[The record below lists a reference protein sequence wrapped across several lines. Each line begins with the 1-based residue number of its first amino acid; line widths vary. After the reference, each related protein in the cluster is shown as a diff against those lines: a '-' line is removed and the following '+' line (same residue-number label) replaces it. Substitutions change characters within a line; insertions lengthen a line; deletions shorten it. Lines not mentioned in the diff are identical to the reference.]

1 MPVSLPGNVIPGTI
15 AGVRTELVLICK
27 TQRFLLFLTPYFLN
41 FGRFGMSS
49 YFDLK
54 PISFRGEIAVVAP
67 SSPFDKTVFNA
78 GITELK
84 FNKIKPVIDKN
95 AFSKAGFLAGNDEL
109 RAESLINAF
118 TTESIE
124 AVWTARGGYGS
135 LRLLEKLQENIDK
148 IKANPKL
155 FIGFSDVTALHAW
168 LVDKCGFVTV
178 HGPNIT
184 TLNSVDRFS
193 KAQIF
198 ELLQGKERAFTIFS
212 KNMRALNPGKAKGVV
227 KGGNL
232 TTLVSMIG
240 TPYEPDFKDSIL
252 FIEEVNEV
260 PYRVDRLLTQMRLAG
275 KFKGIKAL
283 VLGDFTY
290 REFRPPAE
298 KSVNPF
304 AMLETIGVDKS
315 VPVVC
320 NFPAGH
326 GQQNMAFMLGAVA
339 ELDTEAKTLKY

>member
-1 MPVSLPGNVIPGTI
+1 M
-15 AGVRTELVLICK
+15 
-27 TQRFLLFLTPYFLN
+27 F
-41 FGRFGMSS
+41 FGLWEIEMSNS

-54 PISFRGEIAVVAP
+54 PISFRGEVAVVAP

-84 FNKIKPVIDKN
+84 LNKIKPVIDKN
-95 AFSKAGFLAGNDEL
+95 AFAKASFLAGDDEL
-109 RAESLINAF
+109 RAESLISAF
-118 TTESIE
+118 TSENIE

-168 LVDKCGFVTV
+168 LVDKCGFVTI

-184 TLNSVDRFS
+184 TLNSIDRFS

-198 ELLQGKERAFTIFS
+198 ELLQGKDRAFTIFN

-283 VLGDFTY
+283 VFGDFTY

-304 AMLETIGVDKS
+304 AMLETIGLDKS
-315 VPVVC
+315 IPVVC